1 MNDKETRADQ
11 APDRQDEILRRFVG
25 GIGEQI
31 FNRDLI
37 CARCANLMEN
47 AAAECEIYEQKPL
60 AVLRGEE
67 SCPEFVPRDGQKE
80 G

>member
-1 MNDKETRADQ
+1 MNGKDTPAEQAAGRQEET
-11 APDRQDEILRRFVG
+11 LRRFVG
-25 GIGEQI
+25 GIGEPVW
-31 FNRDLI
+31 NRDLL
-37 CARCANLMEN
+37 CARCANLWE
-47 AAAECEIYEQKPL
+47 ADTAECEVYRQKPL